1 MLTSPNDRRDPSF
14 VELSTVPTS
23 CFWIDSDTFFVDVES
38 GGPPGLTDK
47 AVKFE
52 PIKKILYDKPT
63 QDAIRQLDGRGPEH
77 VLEAIFLLSLKHLSF
92 ERSSQLTEWAD
103 AAAEAI
109 NTTGQHCVEISL
121 FMATPAGLQVY
132 EKVPLETALLRAG
145 RSFAASWKLQACRP
159 RVHIISEPEA
169 ALASVWGEETW
180 SQEENSD
187 SAIMIID
194 CGGTTMDASTITK
207 KELAQPYRIRQGPS
221 KSIDSGLSKLVQ
233 WIVQSH
239 SFEEEERRH
248 VVRWVKDATASVG
261 GAELDLCCGKNITPI
276 WETMRRQ
283 QEEQV
288 KTWAS
293 AYCNSVKDMYGEVT
307 CVVTGGG
314 TIDTLVD
321 NVIRSSVRNVFPK
334 MEFVK
339 QVSSH
344 KRSSDVLQGL
354 QQYAMHFDSL
364 RFTPCPVTILLEQH
378 ADANPD
384 TSENSYVI
392 VTNQNDPQGPH
403 PILPYGQLSV
413 GEPINW
419 QIDWGNDVE
428 ETTIPFYAQRQRI
441 KEPIIV
447 SGLANA
453 SPSMIE
459 KSELYEI
466 ARLTIKK
473 RPDDAGSSTVMLR
486 VYPNALGRTIHVV
499 VQRFPS
505 GSAID
510 YQMADE
516 RLLEHSALST
526 VEIIGG
532 LDVHKVQGGANMT
545 YLTLTMPKE

>member
-1 MLTSPNDRRDPSF
+1 
-14 VELSTVPTS
+14 
-23 CFWIDSDTFFVDVES
+23 
-38 GGPPGLTDK
+38 
-47 AVKFE
+47 
-52 PIKKILYDKPT
+52 
-63 QDAIRQLDGRGPEH
+63 
-77 VLEAIFLLSLKHLSF
+77 
-92 ERSSQLTEWAD
+92 
-103 AAAEAI
+103 
-109 NTTGQHCVEISL
+109 
-121 FMATPAGLQVY
+121 
-132 EKVPLETALLRAG
+132 
-145 RSFAASWKLQACRP
+145 
-159 RVHIISEPEA
+159 
-169 ALASVWGEETW
+169 
-180 SQEENSD
+180 
-187 SAIMIID
+187 
-194 CGGTTMDASTITK
+194 
-207 KELAQPYRIRQGPS
+207 
-221 KSIDSGLSKLVQ
+221 
-233 WIVQSH
+233 
-239 SFEEEERRH
+239 
-248 VVRWVKDATASVG
+248 
-261 GAELDLCCGKNITPI
+261 
-276 WETMRRQ
+276 
-283 QEEQV
+283 
-288 KTWAS
+288 
-293 AYCNSVKDMYGEVT
+293 
-307 CVVTGGG
+307 
-314 TIDTLVD
+314 
-321 NVIRSSVRNVFPK
+321 